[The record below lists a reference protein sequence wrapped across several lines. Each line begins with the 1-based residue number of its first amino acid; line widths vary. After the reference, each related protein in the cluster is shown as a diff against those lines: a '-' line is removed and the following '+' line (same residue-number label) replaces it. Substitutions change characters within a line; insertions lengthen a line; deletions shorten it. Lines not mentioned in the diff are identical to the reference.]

1 MMNVL
6 RILLL
11 LFPAVCALVG
21 ASGTQPQILS
31 LYVSALD
38 KNNNPITDVRRADF
52 DVKVDGRHGDVLSVN
67 PAASRLKVAAIVSD
81 LGTGM
86 FQASL
91 GRFVQ
96 QLRHGAEIAII
107 RTVFGP
113 ERLVDY
119 SADLSLLA
127 PALRRLGPMGQRG
140 EYGSLLIDTIDDVAR
155 EAHSKGTRRAIVVLR
170 IGGESGG
177 LSPDGVREH
186 LMQSGAILY
195 VMSAPGSDPLPDQAG
210 LSSSQVLNDGA
221 WESGGRHEQVV
232 SNTMMPSLE
241 RLANELLHQYVVDV
255 RVSGELKPGA
265 KVSISTKRKGIVFRT
280 ASRISPTS

>member
-1 MMNVL
+1 MNVL

-11 LFPAVCALVG
+11 LFTAVCALVG
-21 ASGTQPQILS
+21 ASGTQPQIRS

-38 KNNNPITDVRRADF
+38 KNNNPITDVGRADF
-52 DVKVDGRHGDVLSVN
+52 DVKVDGRHADVLSVN

-127 PALRRLGPMGQRG
+127 SALRRLGPMGQRG

-177 LSPDGVREH
+177 LSPDAVREH

-195 VMSAPGSDPLPDQAG
+195 VMSAPDSDPPPYR
-210 LSSSQVLNDGA
+210 LSSSQVLSDGA
-221 WESGGRHEQVV
+221 RESGGRHEQVV

>member
-1 MMNVL
+1 
-6 RILLL
+6 
-11 LFPAVCALVG
+11 
-21 ASGTQPQILS
+21 
-31 LYVSALD
+31 
-38 KNNNPITDVRRADF
+38 
-52 DVKVDGRHGDVLSVN
+52 VKVDGRHADVLSVN

-107 RTVFGP
+107 RTAFGP

-127 PALRRLGPMGQRG
+127 SALRRLGPMGQRG

-177 LSPDGVREH
+177 LSPDAVREH

-195 VMSAPGSDPLPDQAG
+195 VMSAPDSDPPPYR
-210 LSSSQVLNDGA
+210 LSSSQVLSDGA
-221 WESGGRHEQVV
+221 RESGGRHEQVV